1 MRLIKVA
8 ILYLIL
14 SLASV
19 PFMEPAQSASSWQED
34 WERIIQ
40 AAKKEGKVSVVG
52 FLAREVREVLTQ
64 PFEKRFGISVEYLAV
79 SGPETPPKIRIASM
93 CQAAIAPWRMP
104 IAGSVK
110 TAPDAMIAKGEV
122 LPR

>member
-79 SGPETPPKIRIASM
+79 SGPETPPKIGAERK
-93 CQAAIAPWRMP
+93 
-104 IAGSVK
+104 AGQYLWDIFVGG
-110 TAPDAMIAKGEV
+110 TVAFLREV

>member
-79 SGPETPPKIRIASM
+79 SGPETPPKISDRIDVPKRPV
-93 CQAAIAPWRMP
+93 PW
-104 IAGSVK
+104 GYL
-110 TAPDAMIAKGEV
+110 MIVTSTVAFLREV